1 MEHFL
6 IKKGAKLKKI
16 VAIIFILVTI
26 GGVYSQ
32 QLGTLTPLQ
41 RILNEL
47 PAIPIAGRNLKFEFG
62 GSSWIA
68 KVNGE
73 NALAGTVEI
82 VDIKGGSILTLKQ
95 THVWAGTA
103 EMAVGGLTN
112 TWVAIPG
119 PEIFLDYNN
128 ASSYANLSVAS
139 EARITEAHAAKANTT
154 ALSSVTVAA
163 PPLIPVANTG
173 FVTPNISGYFV
184 VVNGLQTGPYDESG
198 LRILISQKQLTKDS
212 LVWKEGMSNWIVAGA
227 VEELTPLFSTPASPK
242 NIDNAQDSGF
252 SSGTELGIINFQLK
266 PIIDYI
272 YIMPMFAYKGI
283 LMNDSLEFEANLGV
297 PFVFSP
303 EIRLGMDLYL
313 MLTYNKGPLSF
324 ILGNKLALPVIKS
337 NYWNN
342 YSPMDEMFYR
352 EARGGFFPILKY
364 NFSFDTGTLYLQA
377 SLPFEIIPDAF
388 EHIGMHFGLGWKG
401 ENGISLG
408 IREANYPKP
417 EAKFFQM
424 LALFV
429 SYDTLHFMGEL
440 SVEIPTY
447 EDGIR
452 NAGIKVTPEVE
463 FRFANG
469 YKAYASLP
477 IKNLFSDRNEVNNGL
492 SIGIKKSF

>member
-1 MEHFL
+1 M
-6 IKKGAKLKKI
+6 KKI

-32 QLGTLTPLQ
+32 QLGTPTPLQ

-198 LRILISQKQLTKDS
+198 LRILISQKQLTKNS
-212 LVWKEGMSNWIVAGA
+212 LVWKEGMSSWIIAGA
-227 VEELTPLFSTPASPK
+227 VEELTPLFSTPASPSSFDK
-242 NIDNAQDSGF
+242 AQDSGF
-252 SSGTELGIINFQLK
+252 SEGMEIGVFNFQNK
-266 PIIDYI
+266 PIFLTM
-272 YIMPMFAYKGI
+272 YIMPMLTYKGL
-283 LMNDSLEFEANLGV
+283 LMSDFLEFQASLGF
-297 PFVFSP
+297 PWNP
-303 EIRLGMDLYL
+303 EYLGMDLAL
-313 MLTYNKGPLSF
+313 DLTYNKGSF
-324 ILGNKLALPVIKS
+324 SFFLGNMLALPIMKYNGQV
-337 NYWNN
+337 
-342 YSPMDEMFYR
+342 YSSMFGTLYR
-352 EARGGFFPILKY
+352 KATYNFIPSLKY
-364 NFSFDTGTLYLQA
+364 NFSFNTGTLYLQA
-377 SLPFEIIPDAF
+377 SLAIEILPDAF
-388 EHIGMHFGLGWKG
+388 EHIGMHFSLDWKG

-408 IREANYPKP
+408 ILEENYPKP
-417 EAKFFQM
+417 EAKFFQG
-424 LALFV
+424 LQLFV
-429 SYDTLHFMGEL
+429 SYDTLHFMCEL
-440 SVEIPTY
+440 SVRIPTY

-452 NAGIKVTPEVE
+452 NAGITVTPEVE
-463 FRFANG
+463 FRFENG

-477 IKNLFSDRNEVNNGL
+477 IRNLGSDRNEVNNGL
-492 SIGIKKSF
+492 SIGIKRNF